1 MDPPQPK
8 LKVAPEKSRTP
19 ILDAIQA
26 ELEDV
31 SPGLEEVVWERTPGN
46 ELDDPW
52 ILQVPDCWGQSVV
65 KVNTG
70 IDRLLKKVQDN
81 IAGATRCVDITGWG
95 IPSMPLAPARAFPD
109 GRFAQAIGAGL
120 KSAAD
125 ARPATGATLKVRVLT
140 GTPAGGIGAWPGAF
154 LKELQAMVGA
164 NADRIDFYVAAMAT
178 RAPTSQNHTKFVVV
192 DGISVIHGGINWMSS
207 YYIEDGGWNVGGW
220 GGKAP
225 VTDIDIALRGPA
237 ATSAGKFLDKLW
249 KWTCDNLESKYVSL
263 ATSKDKSV
271 PPELYAQEYQPLGQ
285 GELDVISV
293 GSLGYGIQLKD
304 DGSTYKLPGAA
315 KVEQAACGSNNETNT
330 DRDFATVN
338 PDANAIRVLIAN
350 AKKTVV
356 LSQQDINGYSHYP
369 MNHALFDVRLVDVIV
384 DRILADPPVEVRIVL
399 STPGYPDYSNINSI
413 EEAAKA
419 LLDRVMLK
427 VGSEEKAR
435 KLLQNQLA
443 LVTLRVSNASSWPDG
458 LKYRL
463 HSKLVCVDSRAFY
476 VGSRNAY
483 PDTTQDHGFIIE
495 DEAAAMQLKTQFLDK
510 QWLYSNS
517 TAYKWDRSI

>member
-1 MDPPQPK
+1 MDAPK
-8 LKVAPEKSRTP
+8 SKAAPKKSETP

-31 SPGLEEVVWERTPGN
+31 SPGLEGVVWERTTGN
-46 ELDDPW
+46 ELDNPW

-120 KSAAD
+120 KSAAA
-125 ARPATGATLKVRVLT
+125 ARSATDVTLKVRVLT
-140 GTPAGGIGAWPGAF
+140 GTPVGGIGARPGAF
-154 LKELQAMVGA
+154 LEELQKMVGV

-192 DGISVIHGGINWMSS
+192 DGISVIHGGINWMSN
-207 YYIEDGGWNVGGW
+207 YYIEDGSWTAGGW
-220 GGKAP
+220 GGTAP

-237 ATSAGKFLDKLW
+237 ASSAGKFLDRLW
-249 KWTCDNLESKYVSL
+249 KWTCKNLDSTYVSF
-263 ATSKDKSV
+263 ATNKDKSV
-271 PPELYAQEYQPLGQ
+271 PPELYAQEYQPLDQ

-304 DGSTYKLPGAA
+304 TISTYKLPDAA

-338 PDANAIRVLIAN
+338 PDANALRVLIAN

-369 MNHALFDVRLVDVIV
+369 MDHALFDVRLIDALI

-399 STPGYPDYSNINSI
+399 SNPGYPDYSNISKI
-413 EEAAKA
+413 EEAAKV
-419 LLDRVMLK
+419 LLDRAILK
-427 VGSEEKAR
+427 VGSEEDAR

-443 LVTLRVSNASSWPDG
+443 LATLRVSNASSWPGDH
-458 LKYRL
+458 KFRL

-495 DEAAAMQLKTQFLDK
+495 DEDAAGQLKKQFLDE
-510 QWLYSNS
+510 QWLYSNG
-517 TAYKWDRSI
+517 TAYKWIRSFK

>member
-1 MDPPQPK
+1 MDAPK
-8 LKVAPEKSRTP
+8 LKAAPEKSKTP

-31 SPGLEEVVWERTPGN
+31 SPGLEGVVWERTPGN
-46 ELDDPW
+46 ELDNPW
-52 ILQVPDCWGQSVV
+52 ILQVPDCWGQDVV

-81 IAGATRCVDITGWG
+81 IAAATRCVDITGWG
-95 IPSMPLAPARAFPD
+95 IPSMPLAPASAFPD
-109 GRFAQAIGAGL
+109 GRFAKAIGAGL
-120 KSAAD
+120 KAAAD
-125 ARPATGATLKVRVLT
+125 ARASTDAALTVRVLT
-140 GTPAGGIGAWPGAF
+140 GTPAGGIGAWPGSF
-154 LKELQAMVGA
+154 LKSLQQMVGK
-164 NADRIDFYVAAMAT
+164 NAGRIEFFVAAMAT

-192 DGISVIHGGINWMSS
+192 DGVSVIHGGINWMSS
-207 YYIEDGGWNVGGW
+207 YYIDDGGWSVGGW

-237 ATSAGKFLDKLW
+237 ATSAGKFLDRLW

-263 ATSKDKSV
+263 STSKEKSV
-271 PPELYAQEYQPLGQ
+271 PPQLYAGEYQPLGQ
-285 GELDVISV
+285 GDLDVIAV
-293 GSLGYGIQLKD
+293 GSLGYGIQLND
-304 DGSTYKLPGAA
+304 DISMYKLPAAA

-338 PDANAIRVLIAN
+338 PDANALRVLIAN

-369 MNHALFDVRLVDVIV
+369 MNHALFDVRLVDAII

-399 STPGYPDYSNINSI
+399 SNPGYPDYSNISSI
-413 EEAAKA
+413 EEAAKS
-419 LLDRVMLK
+419 LLDRAILK
-427 VGSEEKAR
+427 MGSEEEAR
-435 KLLQNQLA
+435 KRLQNQLA
-443 LVTLRVSNASSWPDG
+443 LATLRVSNAPSWPDG
-458 LKYRL
+458 LKFRL
-463 HSKLVCVDSRAFY
+463 HSKLICVDSRAFY

-495 DEAAAMQLKTQFLDK
+495 DEAAATQLKTEFLDK

-517 TAYKWDRSI
+517 TVYKWIRPF

>member
-1 MDPPQPK
+1 
-8 LKVAPEKSRTP
+8 
-19 ILDAIQA
+19 
-26 ELEDV
+26 
-31 SPGLEEVVWERTPGN
+31 
-46 ELDDPW
+46 
-52 ILQVPDCWGQSVV
+52 
-65 KVNTG
+65 
-70 IDRLLKKVQDN
+70 
-81 IAGATRCVDITGWG
+81 
-95 IPSMPLAPARAFPD
+95 
-109 GRFAQAIGAGL
+109 
-120 KSAAD
+120 
-125 ARPATGATLKVRVLT
+125 
-140 GTPAGGIGAWPGAF
+140 
-154 LKELQAMVGA
+154 
-164 NADRIDFYVAAMAT
+164 
-178 RAPTSQNHTKFVVV
+178 
-192 DGISVIHGGINWMSS
+192 
-207 YYIEDGGWNVGGW
+207 
-220 GGKAP
+220 
-225 VTDIDIALRGPA
+225 LRGPA